1 MAQDKFIDVEKIISE
16 KNPKL
21 LKWMPGFLLRYL
33 KRIIHEKD
41 INDFL
46 AESKDIK
53 NIEFCHEVV
62 KYLNINVEVKNIERI
77 PNEGRI
83 CLVMNH
89 PLGGMDAMV
98 LVAALDGHR
107 NDLKFIV
114 NDILMNL
121 KNLSDIFVGIDKKS
135 KIRGE
140 AHAKVTGLFKSDS
153 TVCIF
158 PAGLV
163 SRKIKGKVQDLE
175 WKKAFVTNSKNSDR
189 TIIPIYI
196 EGKLSRFFYRLSNI
210 RKFFGIKANIEMLYL
225 ANELYKQKNAT
236 IKFIVGEPIEHDL
249 IHGTNKD
256 RATTEKIR
264 QRVYALTNKNK

>member
-1 MAQDKFIDVEKIISE
+1 MKQDKFIDVEKIISE

-21 LKWMPGFLLRYL
+21 LKWMPGFILRYL
-33 KRIIHEKD
+33 KRILHEKD
-41 INDFL
+41 INEFL

-62 KYLNINVEVKNIERI
+62 RYLNINVEVENIERI
-77 PNEGRI
+77 PKEGRI

-89 PLGGMDAMV
+89 PLGGMDAMI
-98 LVAALDGHR
+98 LVAALDGNR

-121 KNLSDIFVGIDKKS
+121 ENLSDIFVGVDKKS
-135 KIRGE
+135 KVRGE

-163 SRKIKGKVQDLE
+163 SRKIKGEVQDLE

-189 TIIPIYI
+189 TIVPIYI
-196 EGKLSRFFYRLSNI
+196 EGKLSKFFYRLSNI

-225 ANELYKQKNAT
+225 VNELYKQKNAT
-236 IKFIVGEPIEHDL
+236 IKFIVGEPIEHEL
-249 IHGTNKD
+249 VHGTKKD
-256 RATTEKIR
+256 RTTTEKIR
-264 QRVYALTNKNK
+264 ARVYALSNKN